1 MHGICACIKVTQ
13 SIAQDINTSRFMK
26 KGFFAVFKDQKI
38 NSIIECFQPKSVSLL
53 IVLLTISLQLNS
65 QTDSLVYSSSFPLKD
80 GVYLTYEQFRANNP
94 VPRSKI
100 VGAGDTA
107 AIDFIK
113 TQMTSRTLRYRD
125 TGSVI
130 IEINPL
136 RAWGFCENR
145 AVYVSCNNDFSRIML
160 MGNIA
165 QFTAYV
171 TTYMTT
177 GPAGMGGPAMGTPVQ
192 TLQQYFLDTK
202 SGRIYDANVD
212 NVQYLIQGDPVLLAE
227 FNALKKRKRKEM
239 MFYYV
244 RLYNEK
250 HPLKFPGNR

>member
-1 MHGICACIKVTQ
+1 MRFIVARL
-13 SIAQDINTSRFMK
+13 IAML
-26 KGFFAVFKDQKI
+26 KDQQS
-38 NSIIECFQPKSVSLL
+38 NSILNASWIFSLTL
-53 IVLLTISLQLNS
+53 AAGILFAISS
-65 QTDSLVYSSSFPLKD
+65 AKAQTDSVVYTSTFPLKD
-80 GVYLTYEQFRANNP
+80 GIYLTYEQFRTNTP

-100 VGAGDTA
+100 VGVGDTN

-113 TQMTSRTLRYRD
+113 TQMTSRTLRYKD
-125 TGSVI
+125 TGSVVV
-130 IEINPL
+130 EMNPL

-202 SGRIYDANVD
+202 TGRIYDANVN
-212 NVQYLIQGDPVLLAE
+212 NVQYLIQGDPVLLAA

-250 HPLKFPGNR
+250 HPLKFPGN